1 MLDELRHRTEV
12 LGESLHIRE
21 RLIVAPSWGRLRAG
35 GVTAGD
41 LVNEGDV
48 IGVLYESGQDIP
60 LVCHAR
66 ARFITW
72 SAKPGR
78 RVGPGTKLAVL
89 RVVD

>member
-1 MLDELRHRTEV
+1 LLDELRHRNEV

-35 GVTAGD
+35 DVAPGD

-48 IGVLYESGQDIP
+48 IGVLLEGGRYVP
-60 LVCHAR
+60 LVCHSKGQ
-66 ARFITW
+66 FIMW

-78 RVGPGTKLAVL
+78 RVAPGAKLAVL
-89 RVVD
+89 RALD